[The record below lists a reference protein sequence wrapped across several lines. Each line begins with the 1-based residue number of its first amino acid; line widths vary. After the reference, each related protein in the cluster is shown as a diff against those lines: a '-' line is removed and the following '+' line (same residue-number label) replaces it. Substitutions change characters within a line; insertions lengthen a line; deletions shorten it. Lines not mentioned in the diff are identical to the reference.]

1 MGLPMSL
8 NALISGDNVPNDV
21 WAKIEEF

>member
-1 MGLPMSL
+1 MSL